1 MENDGKTLNV
11 AFFFPGRN
19 QSLKRSNIF
28 NKMRKIA
35 WFFNKEFR
43 LFDQTNILF
52 CGNLNGISMWECC
65 FNCSNVCDLHLYKV
79 FSMEYFSIFF
89 YKCSLDKTKTF
100 DNSCNK
106 MLSLQEII
114 AVTEFTAVNLCKNE
128 WFFYVIMRT
137 NSCDCFKFLLLS
149 VFWTF
154 FLFFQ
159 SQTESFRAL
168 VPSQYNFDMASF
180 PCEQF
185 KNWKL
190 KSFSKFLK
198 NPTNSNNFLKSPARF
213 WFCNRTCSSHFGK
226 ALAVFFS

>member
-1 MENDGKTLNV
+1 MWYEYQKKKNINGKRFNTIHLLITLNGKWWKNTQCC
-11 AFFFPGRN
+11 FFFPGRN
-19 QSLKRSNIF
+19 QSLKWSNIF

-43 LFDQTNILF
+43 LFDQANILF
-52 CGNLNGISMWECC
+52 CGNLNGISI
-65 FNCSNVCDLHLYKV
+65 VCDLHLYKV

-89 YKCSLDKTKTF
+89 YKCSLHKTKTF

-128 WFFYVIMRT
+128 WFFYVIMCT

-154 FLFFQ
+154 
-159 SQTESFRAL
+159 
-168 VPSQYNFDMASF
+168 
-180 PCEQF
+180 
-185 KNWKL
+185 
-190 KSFSKFLK
+190 
-198 NPTNSNNFLKSPARF
+198 
-213 WFCNRTCSSHFGK
+213 
-226 ALAVFFS
+226 